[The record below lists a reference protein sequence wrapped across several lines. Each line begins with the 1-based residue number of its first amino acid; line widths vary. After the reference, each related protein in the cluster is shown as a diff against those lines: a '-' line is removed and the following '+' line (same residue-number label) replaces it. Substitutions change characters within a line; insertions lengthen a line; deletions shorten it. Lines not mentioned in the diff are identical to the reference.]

1 MRSVLPAPPRALVLC
16 LTAALTV
23 GFVALATL
31 PAHADEDVY
40 SDTDDYKEGEEIVDV
55 FLGRAEYSIMV
66 EDIERNGEELDW
78 GWVLTSAGDRPVQE
92 PKDLAFNLADYST
105 VRVPEVEN
113 FAGIMKDDELEGVRE
128 ALELAAKQLGLE
140 AVRSGD
146 ADLELKAVVV
156 DLSRKNRGFGPI
168 KIDPYIEMEIRLRDL
183 REGRDLLLLRN
194 QEHADTPEDAA
205 LEYASQVAKF
215 LR

>member
-1 MRSVLPAPPRALVLC
+1 MRSVFPSTSRALVLF
-16 LTAALTV
+16 LTAAFTL
-23 GFVALATL
+23 GLVALAAP

-40 SDTDDYKEGEEIVDV
+40 SDTDDFKEGEEIVDV
-55 FLGRAEYSIMV
+55 FLGIDEYSIMV

-78 GWVLTSAGDRPVQE
+78 GWALTAAGDRPVQE
-92 PKDLAFNLADYST
+92 PKELGFDLSDFST

-113 FAGIMKDDELEGVRE
+113 FAGVMKDDELESVRE

-156 DLSRKNRGFGPI
+156 DLSRKNRGFGLI